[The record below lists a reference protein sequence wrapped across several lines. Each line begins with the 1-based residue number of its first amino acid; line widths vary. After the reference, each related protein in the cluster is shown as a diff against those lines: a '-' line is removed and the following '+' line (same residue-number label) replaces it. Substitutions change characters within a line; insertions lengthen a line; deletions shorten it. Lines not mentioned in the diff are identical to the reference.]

1 MKILK
6 TPKRP
11 RRTDRGERSGEAKVK
26 AKTAF
31 NATTSR
37 SYLPWLLLSLCLGLF
52 LLLLYPNLS
61 IRQYNY
67 ALGDVAEHDIKAPED
82 FFIEDEA
89 ASLELQRKAAA
100 AVLTV
105 YDHDTTQMATLIQR
119 MEAAFEQMRQWSQP
133 PARAPQEQIDAAVKD
148 LPPRPAEIT
157 TAYRDHK
164 AAFETALSL
173 SISDGAFSL
182 LKETHFSLKLQSDI
196 VRILSEIMG
205 NGIVANKALLMRAAD
220 KGITLR
226 ELPSQKE
233 RSVKNLRPYY
243 GPDQAKSMVRI
254 VGQPLLASL
263 EYDRINLVVDLIQ
276 RFLQPNIS
284 LNRHETEARKQ
295 LAMVQS
301 KPILYKIKAGEMVLR
316 EGERVTAIQITK
328 LRTLADQASTGK
340 VLSRVIGGGLLLICL
355 LLTAYYVGLQHTPA
369 VGGEH
374 DRNLLF
380 CTCMLVVLLLV
391 AKFAGILTDAW
402 TGNTLFSI
410 PASAL
415 VYGVPLA
422 CGAMTVCLFLGPA
435 LAHTF
440 GLVVAVCSAIVFT
453 NRLELFIYFWL
464 SSVIAAYW
472 TQSCRE
478 RQLIIQAGLK
488 IGLVNVILAI
498 AVDLFFG
505 DVTGKHLL
513 WNVVFAFMGGTFAG
527 IITIGVA
534 PVIEML
540 FHYTTDITLLER
552 ANLDRPLLKR
562 LMIEAPG
569 TYHHSI
575 IVGSLVEA
583 AAAEIGA
590 NPLLAKVCGYYHD
603 IGKIKKPLYF
613 IENQSNARNRHDK
626 LAPSMSALIL
636 SAHVKEGVEIARQ
649 HKLGTAIIDTI
660 KQHHGTS
667 LISYFYEKAKQLKGE
682 ENVNVSDF
690 RYPGPRPQTKEAG
703 LVMLADVV
711 EAASRTLENPTPARI
726 QGLVQ
731 NLINKIFSDGQL
743 DDCELTL
750 KDLHRIA
757 KSFYKI
763 LNGIHHHRIEYAEVQ
778 ALPQTTSGENK
789 DGDSDRQ
796 SSKKATRPAGK
807 RQDEGRSHLKRL
819 GLS

>member
-6 TPKRP
+6 SPNINRK
-11 RRTDRGERSGEAKVK
+11 TDRGERSGEVK
-26 AKTAF
+26 AKSLLGA
-31 NATTSR
+31 APSR
-37 SYLPWLLLSLCLGLF
+37 RYLTWLLLGLCLGLF
-52 LLLLYPNLS
+52 LMLLYPSLS
-61 IRQYNY
+61 IRHYHY
-67 ALGDVAEHDIKAPED
+67 APGDVVEHDIKAPQD
-82 FFIEDEA
+82 FLIEDEEA
-89 ASLELQRKAAA
+89 TRESQRKAEA

-105 YDHDTTQMATLIQR
+105 YDYDTSLAATQVQHVEI
-119 MEAAFEQMRQWSQP
+119 AFKEMRQW
-133 PARAPQEQIDAAVKD
+133 PQEGTKTKEIGPQNANQAPS
-148 LPPRPAEIT
+148 PPPEQADTSTEEQ
-157 TAYRDHK
+157 K
-164 AAFETALSL
+164 AAFETALGL
-173 SISDGAFSL
+173 SISNGAFAHL
-182 LKETHFSLKLQSDI
+182 EEAHFSKQLQSDI
-196 VRILSEIMG
+196 SRILLEIMS
-205 NGIVANKALLMRAAD
+205 NGVVANKELLLREAD

-233 RSVKNLRPYY
+233 RVVKDLHHYY
-243 GPDQAKSMVRI
+243 GPDQAKTMVRV
-254 VGQPLLASL
+254 VGQPILADND
-263 EYDRINLVVDLIQ
+263 YTRVNLVVDLVQ
-276 RFLQPNIS
+276 RLVQPNIG

-295 LAMVQS
+295 LAAVQA
-301 KPILYKIKAGEMVLR
+301 KPILYKIKAGEMILR
-316 EGERVTAIQITK
+316 EGERVTAEQITK
-328 LRTLADQASTGK
+328 LRALAEQAHTGK
-340 VLSRVIGGGLLLICL
+340 LLTRLTGGGLLLICL

-369 VGGEH
+369 IGGEH

-380 CTCMLVVLLLV
+380 CAFLLAVLLIV
-391 AKFAGILTDAW
+391 TKFAGILTEAW
-402 TGNTLFSI
+402 TDADILSI
-410 PASAL
+410 PATSL

-435 LAHTF
+435 LANTF
-440 GLVVAVCSAIVFT
+440 GLVVALCSAIVLK
-453 NRLELFIYFWL
+453 NRFELFIYFWL

-488 IGLVNVILAI
+488 VGLINVILATAI
-498 AVDLFFG
+498 DLYFG
-505 DVTGKHLL
+505 EITANLLL
-513 WNVVFAFMGGTFAG
+513 WNVVFAFMGGAFAG

-534 PVIEML
+534 PAIEML

-552 ANLDRPLLKR
+552 ANLERPLLRR

-569 TYHHSI
+569 TYHHSV

-583 AAAEIGA
+583 AATEIGA

-613 IENQSNARNRHDK
+613 IENQSNVRNRHDK

-636 SAHVKEGVEIARQ
+636 IAHVKEGVEIARR

-667 LISYFYEKAKQLKGE
+667 LISYFYEKAKQLRGE
-682 ENVNVSDF
+682 ENVNVNDF
-690 RYPGPRPQTKEAG
+690 RYPGPKPQTKEAG

-757 KSFYKI
+757 RSFYKI
-763 LNGIHHHRIEYAEVQ
+763 LNGIHHHRIEYAEAQNQPQ
-778 ALPQTTSGENK
+778 AKSQESKN
-789 DGDSDRQ
+789 GDSDRQ
-796 SSKKATRPAGK
+796 SSKKAARPSGG
-807 RQDEGRSHLKRL
+807 RPDESGGHLKRL

>member
-1 MKILK
+1 MKSLR

-11 RRTDRGERSGEAKVK
+11 NKTDRGERSGDMKTK
-26 AKTAF
+26 AAYRGTA
-31 NATTSR
+31 SR
-37 SYLPWLLLSLCLGLF
+37 PYLPWLLLSICLGLF
-52 LLLLYPNLS
+52 LLLLYPSLS
-61 IRQYNY
+61 IRHYSY
-67 ALGDVAEHDIKAPED
+67 SLGDVVEYDIKAPQD

-89 ASLELQRKAAA
+89 ASQELQRKATT

-105 YDHDTTQMATLIQR
+105 YDHDTTLLEAVVQR
-119 MEAAFEQMRQWSQP
+119 VETAFEQMRQWQRASAGPENLTTGVDLQAPLHQP
-133 PARAPQEQIDAAVKD
+133 SVNA
-148 LPPRPAEIT
+148 
-157 TAYRDHK
+157 TAHRDHK
-164 AAFETALSL
+164 AAFETALGLSL
-173 SISDGAFSL
+173 SNGAFQL
-182 LKETHFSLKLQSDI
+182 LTEAGFSRQLQN
-196 VRILSEIMG
+196 VTVQILSEIMA
-205 NGIVANKALLMRAAD
+205 NGVVANKELLLREAD
-220 KGITLR
+220 KGIILR
-226 ELPSQKE
+226 ALPSQKE
-233 RSVKNLRPYY
+233 RAVKRLRSYY
-243 GPDQAKSMVRI
+243 GPDQARAMVRI
-254 VGQPLLASL
+254 VGQPLLADL
-263 EYDRINLVVDLIQ
+263 TYAHINLTVDLVQ
-276 RFLQPNIS
+276 GLLQPNIS

-295 LAMVQS
+295 LAIVRT
-301 KPILYKIKAGEMVLR
+301 KPVLYKIKAGEMLLR
-316 EGERVTAIQITK
+316 EGERVTAAHIIK
-328 LRTLADQASTGK
+328 LEALAEQARTGK
-340 VLSRVIGGGLLLICL
+340 LVSRLLGGSLLLLCL
-355 LLTAYYVGLQHTPA
+355 LLTAYYVGQQHTPA

-380 CTCMLVVLLLV
+380 CACMLAVLLIV
-391 AKFAGILTDAW
+391 TKFAGILTDAW
-402 TGNTLFSI
+402 TGSALFSI
-410 PASAL
+410 PATSL
-415 VYGVPLA
+415 VYGIPLA

-440 GLVVAVCSAIVFT
+440 GLVVAVCAAIVLQNHF
-453 NRLELFIYFWL
+453 ELFIYFWL

-472 TQSCRE
+472 TQACRE

-488 IGLVNVILAI
+488 LGLVNVILATAI
-498 AVDLFFG
+498 DLFFG
-505 DVTGKHLL
+505 EITGYQLL
-513 WNVVFAFMGGTFAG
+513 WNVVFAFMGGAFAG

-552 ANLDRPLLKR
+552 ANLDRPLLRR

-569 TYHHSI
+569 TYHHSV

-583 AAAEIGA
+583 AATEIGA

-613 IENQSNARNRHDK
+613 IENQPNARNRHDK

-636 SAHVKEGVEIARQ
+636 SSHVKEGVEIARQ
-649 HKLGTAIIDTI
+649 HKLGTAIIDAI

-667 LISYFYEKAKQLKGE
+667 LISYFYEKAKQLRGE

-690 RYPGPRPQTKEAG
+690 RYSGPKPQTKEAG

-757 KSFYKI
+757 RSFYKI
-763 LNGIHHHRIEYAEVQ
+763 LNGIHHHRIEYAEIQ
-778 ALPQTTSGENK
+778 ALLQGKNGESK
-789 DGDSDRQ
+789 HGDPDRQ
-796 SSKKATRPAGK
+796 SPRKPARSTGQRP
-807 RQDEGRSHLKRL
+807 DEGRGHLKRL

>member
-1 MKILK
+1 MKTMK
-6 TPKRP
+6 TATKTRKI
-11 RRTDRGERSGEAKVK
+11 DRAERSGEAKTMGV
-26 AKTAF
+26 F
-31 NATTSR
+31 QATTSR
-37 SYLPWLLLSLCLGLF
+37 RYLTWLLLGFCLGLF
-52 LLLLYPNLS
+52 LVLLYPSLS
-61 IRQYNY
+61 IRQYKY
-67 ALGDVAEHDIKAPED
+67 ALGDVVEHDIKAPED
-82 FFIEDEA
+82 FFIEDEE
-89 ASLELQRKAAA
+89 ASRELQRKAVA

-105 YDHDTTQMATLIQR
+105 YDYDTTLVTSLIQHVDT
-119 MEAAFEQMRQWSQP
+119 AFEEMRQRSQTRDEATAIGIGNDIQTP
-133 PARAPQEQIDAAVKD
+133 PAPPEATDTAMDNPQ
-148 LPPRPAEIT
+148 
-157 TAYRDHK
+157 
-164 AAFETALSL
+164 AAFETTLGLSL
-173 SISDGAFSL
+173 SGGAFAL
-182 LKETHFSLKLQSDI
+182 LKEADFSRQLQRDLN
-196 VRILSEIMG
+196 RILSEIMK
-205 NGIVANKALLMRAAD
+205 NGVVANKELLLREAD
-220 KGITLR
+220 KGITIR

-233 RSVKNLRPYY
+233 RLVKNLHHFY
-243 GPDQAKSMVRI
+243 GPDQAKTMVRI
-254 VGQPLLASL
+254 VGQPILKDH
-263 EYDRINLVVDLIQ
+263 EYALVNLVVDLVQ
-276 RFLQPNIS
+276 RLVQPNIS

-295 LAMVQS
+295 LAVVQT
-301 KPILYKIKAGEMVLR
+301 KPILYKIKAGEMLLR
-316 EGERVTAIQITK
+316 EGERVTAAHIVK
-328 LRTLADQASTGK
+328 LQALAEQARSEK
-340 VLSRVIGGGLLLICL
+340 LLARLSGGGLLLICL

-380 CTCMLVVLLLV
+380 CAFLLAVLLIV
-391 AKFAGILTDAW
+391 TKFAGILTEAW
-402 TGNTLFSI
+402 TNAAIFSI
-410 PASAL
+410 PATSL
-415 VYGVPLA
+415 VYGIPLA
-422 CGAMTVCLFLGPA
+422 CGAMTLCLFLGPA

-440 GLVVAVCSAIVFT
+440 GLVLAVCSAIILH
-453 NRLELFIYFWL
+453 NRFELFIYFWL

-488 IGLVNVILAI
+488 IGLVNVILATAI
-498 AVDLFFG
+498 DLYFG
-505 DVTGKHLL
+505 EVTAYRLL
-513 WNVVFAFMGGTFAG
+513 WNAVFAFMGGAFAG

-534 PVIEML
+534 PAIEML

-552 ANLDRPLLKR
+552 ANLDRPLLRR

-569 TYHHSI
+569 TYHHSV

-583 AAAEIGA
+583 AATEIGA

-613 IENQSNARNRHDK
+613 IENQANARNRHDK

-649 HKLGTAIIDTI
+649 HKLGTAIIDAI

-667 LISYFYEKAKQLKGE
+667 LISYFYEKAKQLRGE

-690 RYPGPRPQTKEAG
+690 RYPGPKPQTKEAG

-757 KSFYKI
+757 RSFYKI
-763 LNGIHHHRIEYAEVQ
+763 LNGIHHHRIEYAEAPSLSQ
-778 ALPQTTSGENK
+778 DKSQESKN
-789 DGDSDRQ
+789 GDSDRQ
-796 SSKKATRPAGK
+796 PPKKAARASGARP
-807 RQDEGRSHLKRL
+807 DEGRGHLKRL

>member
-1 MKILK
+1 MR
-6 TPKRP
+6 TPSKP
-11 RRTDRGERSGEAKVK
+11 RKTDRGERSGDPKNK
-26 AKTAF
+26 AA
-31 NATTSR
+31 ASR
-37 SYLPWLLLSLCLGLF
+37 PYLPWLLLSLCLGLF
-52 LLLLYPNLS
+52 LLLLYPSLS
-61 IRQYNY
+61 IRRYSY
-67 ALGDVAEHDIKAPED
+67 APGDVVEHDIKAPQD

-89 ASLELQRKAAA
+89 ASRELQRKAAE

-105 YDHDTTQMATLIQR
+105 YDHDTTLMVNLVQR
-119 MEAAFEQMRQWSQP
+119 VETAFKEMRQRIPSTDEVVDLGFDASADTQTPYPDPAGETVGDHKNAFESVLGLTISEGAFDLLRQAAFSHE
-133 PARAPQEQIDAAVKD
+133 
-148 LPPRPAEIT
+148 
-157 TAYRDHK
+157 
-164 AAFETALSL
+164 
-173 SISDGAFSL
+173 
-182 LKETHFSLKLQSDI
+182 LQSDI
-196 VRILSEIMG
+196 VRILTEIMG
-205 NGIVANKALLMRAAD
+205 NGIVANKELLLREAE

-233 RSVKNLRPYY
+233 RLVKNLRPYY
-243 GPDQAKSMVRI
+243 GPDQAKTMVRV
-254 VGQPLLASL
+254 VGQPLLVNQA
-263 EYDRINLVVDLIQ
+263 YARIGLVVDLVQ
-276 RFLQPNIS
+276 RLLQPNIS

-295 LAMVQS
+295 LAIVQT
-301 KPILYKIKAGEMVLR
+301 KPILYKIKAGEMLLR
-316 EGERVTAIQITK
+316 EGERVTAEQIIK
-328 LRTLADQASTGK
+328 LKALAEQARTEKL
-340 VLSRVIGGGLLLICL
+340 LSRVAGGGLLLICL

-380 CTCMLVVLLLV
+380 CAFVLVVLLLV
-391 AKFAGILTDAW
+391 IKFAGILTEAW
-402 TGNTLFSI
+402 TDNALFSI
-410 PASAL
+410 PAASL
-415 VYGVPLA
+415 VYGIPLT

-440 GLVVAVCSAIVFT
+440 GLVVAVCSAIMLQ
-453 NRLELFIYFWL
+453 NRFELFIYFWL

-488 IGLVNVILAI
+488 IGLVNAILATAI
-498 AVDLFFG
+498 DLYFG
-505 DVTGKHLL
+505 EITGYQLL
-513 WNVVFAFMGGTFAG
+513 WNVVFAFMGGAFAG

-552 ANLDRPLLKR
+552 ANLDRPLLRR

-569 TYHHSI
+569 TYHHSV

-583 AAAEIGA
+583 AATEIGA

-613 IENQSNARNRHDK
+613 IENQTNGRNRHDK

-636 SAHVKEGVEIARQ
+636 SSHVKEGVEIARQ
-649 HKLGTAIIDTI
+649 HKLGTAIIDAI

-667 LISYFYEKAKQLKGE
+667 LISYFFEKAKQLRGE

-690 RYPGPRPQTKEAG
+690 RYPGPKPQTKEAG

-757 KSFYKI
+757 RSFYKI

-778 ALPQTTSGENK
+778 SLAQGKSGEAK
-789 DGDSDRQ
+789 HGDSDRQ
-796 SSKKATRPAGK
+796 SSKKTARSAGK
-807 RQDEGRSHLKRL
+807 RPDEGRGHLKRL